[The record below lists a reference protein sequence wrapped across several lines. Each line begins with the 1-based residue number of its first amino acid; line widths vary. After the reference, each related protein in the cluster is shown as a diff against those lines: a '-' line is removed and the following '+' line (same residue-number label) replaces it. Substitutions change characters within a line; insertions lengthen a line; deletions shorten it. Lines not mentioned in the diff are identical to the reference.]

1 MCYENNYANDNGLP
15 VWKRKG
21 EEMVTKRQFL
31 INTAILGVLTLFFL
45 FTACASVPYISVNY
59 RIPAGAAPT
68 KGQTVALVTLDER
81 KTKEVIGPGA
91 RNDYKNYG
99 GDISYSLTK
108 GAGSS
113 FKIGVFDAPALL
125 GEAMKAKLKNE
136 GVLVVTDPR
145 ESDMVLEL
153 GLKDFSLDLVKRE
166 WQFQMSYEGRL
177 IREGRILSRQEI
189 TGQAERAKI
198 LQRREAD
205 KVVEELFSD
214 LVNRFDLERLFQKAG
229 L

>member
-1 MCYENNYANDNGLP
+1 MAYRYGYE
-15 VWKRKG
+15 RG
-21 EEMVTKRQFL
+21 EKMITKRQFV
-31 INTAILGVLTLFFL
+31 INTGMLWVLMLSFL
-45 FTACASVPYISVNY
+45 LTSCASIPYISVNY
-59 RIPAGAAPT
+59 RIPAGEAPS
-68 KGQTVALVTLDER
+68 KGLTVALVTLDER
-81 KTKEVIGPGA
+81 KTKEIIGPGA
-91 RNDYKNYG
+91 KNDYKNYA

-108 GAGSS
+108 GSGSS

-136 GVLVVTDPR
+136 GVLVVTDRR
-145 ESDMVLEL
+145 ESDMLLEV

-166 WQFQMSYEGRL
+166 WQFQMSYEVRL
-177 IREGRILSRQEI
+177 MREGRMLARQEI
-189 TGQAERAKI
+189 AGQAERAKI

-205 KVVEELFSD
+205 RVVTELFTD